1 MEVANEILGLLT
13 SVVVLA
19 TAVVKLYIQSAEQKR
34 LSEKKRG
41 ADRSRGR
48 PFHSQRCCPLNKA
61 RAFRWRHHSM
71 AKRRFQPTS

>member
-1 MEVANEILGLLT
+1 MEIANEILGLLT

-41 ADRSRGR
+41 RLRKQ
-48 PFHSQRCCPLNKA
+48 PTLPLTTALPVKQA

>member
-1 MEVANEILGLLT
+1 MEIANEILGLLT

-34 LSEKKRG
+34 LSE
-41 ADRSRGR
+41 SRLR
-48 PFHSQRCCPLNKA
+48 KQPTLPLTTALPVKQA

>member
-41 ADRSRGR
+41 RLR
-48 PFHSQRCCPLNKA
+48 K
-61 RAFRWRHHSM
+61 
-71 AKRRFQPTS
+71 QPTLPLTTALPAEQSPGFPLASS

>member
-34 LSEKKRG
+34 LSEKKEG
-41 ADRSRGR
+41 
-48 PFHSQRCCPLNKA
+48 PPLPLTTVLPA
-61 RAFRWRHHSM
+61 EQSPGFPLAS
-71 AKRRFQPTS
+71 S